1 MKCDYAEY
9 LPVMKALADTTRMR
23 IVDILSGGETCACEM
38 LEEFNI
44 TQPTLSYHM
53 KILTGCGIVES
64 RRDGAWI
71 HYRLNNERVDA
82 WMAFVSALMQQQP
95 TGRA

>member
-1 MKCDYAEY
+1 MKYDYAEY